1 MPVHENIR
9 MIREAKGV
17 SKTFVAKVLGMSL
30 QGYRY
35 IEDGSVKL
43 DVERMK
49 VIARLLGEDS
59 AVFLNDKLT
68 KSVID
73 KMNTAV
79 VGA

>member
-17 SKTFVAKVLGMSL
+17 SKTFIAKGLGMSL

-35 IEDGSVKL
+35 LEDGSVKL

-49 VIARLLGEDS
+49 IIAHLLGEDS

-68 KSVID
+68 KSVIERMSAP
-73 KMNTAV
+73 K

>member
-17 SKTFVAKVLGMSL
+17 SKTFVAKGLGMSL

-43 DVERMK
+43 DR
-49 VIARLLGEDS
+49 
-59 AVFLNDKLT
+59 
-68 KSVID
+68 KSV
-73 KMNTAV
+73 V
-79 VGA
+79 

>member
-17 SKTFVAKVLGMSL
+17 SKTFIAKGLGMSL

-35 IEDGSVKL
+35 LEDGSVKL

-49 VIARLLGEDS
+49 VIAHLLGEDS

-68 KSVID
+68 KSVI
-73 KMNTAV
+73 KRMSIPK

>member
-17 SKTFVAKVLGMSL
+17 SKTFVAKGLGMSL

-73 KMNTAV
+73 RIERIKKEA
-79 VGA
+79 